1 MFEKLKYIIINFLI
15 LIFILFVN
23 SCDNIFD
30 NYYDY
35 EDLGVDVIDCFIE
48 QDNLELLRENRFND
62 TRVGAKIQYK
72 NKIYN
77 ITIEAQGAGS
87 RFYPKWSYKLR
98 LVDDDKTIDG
108 LRNFN
113 LSSKMDDLTMMRT
126 YLTSELYKEL
136 NFPIFNSKFIFFR
149 INGRDEGLYIM
160 TEIIDEDFFI
170 KRNLPV
176 NELIKVEFGSKFT
189 FIEENDVYRN
199 FSKKIP
205 DDENLNNLIEFIYA
219 LDTTKNENI
228 FEGLNKY
235 LNIDNYLKYHALNVI
250 LNNIDGFTNN
260 IYFYKKN
267 SDLPYEIIP
276 WDFDKTFYIQ
286 MNIGIYDNNDII
298 KKLIQNDSCLTLYNH
313 YLIDYINNLVIE
325 DKIYFQ
331 IDYLSKI
338 ISKAYSKDPFL
349 GKEEISLSVETNK
362 LKELI
367 TKRKKFILSN
377 IHY

>member
-1 MFEKLKYIIINFLI
+1 MFKKLKYIIINFF

-72 NKIYN
+72 NEIYN

-108 LRNFN
+108 LQDFN

-136 NFPIFNSKFIFFR
+136 NFPIFDSKFIFFR

-170 KRNLPV
+170 KRSLSV
-176 NELIKVEFGSKFT
+176 NELIKAEFGSKFT
-189 FIEENDVYRN
+189 FVEDNDVYRN
-199 FSKKIP
+199 FSKEIP
-205 DDENLNNLIEFIYA
+205 DDENLNNIIEFIYA

-267 SDLPYEIIP
+267 SDSPYEIIP
-276 WDFDKTFYIQ
+276 WDFDKTFYLQ
-286 MNIGIYDNNDII
+286 LNIGIYDNNDII
-298 KKLIQNDSCLTLYNH
+298 KKLIQNDSCLTLYNY
-313 YLIDYINNLVIE
+313 YLIDYINNLVVE
-325 DKIYFQ
+325 DKIYSQ
-331 IDYLSKI
+331 INYLSKI
-338 ISKAYSKDPFL
+338 ISKAYNKDPLL

-362 LKELI
+362 LKEFI

-377 IHY
+377 IHN